1 MEGDESMLRQ
11 LFIGLV
17 TLVVLVVGGLVE
29 GCDNGGL
36 SAKRLNDT
44 AQVSSNGEDFNSEDS
59 EVAPQSVKEQKV
71 CDFQRGWAHDVR
83 GGLGGKIVK
92 VTTLAPTGPGSIK
105 EALDSKGARVVVF
118 EVGGAID
125 LGKESLVVKEPFLTI
140 AGQTAPDPGITLIN
154 GELIVATHDVVVQH
168 IRVRPGQGSHGKGWA
183 PDGISLEAAYNVIID
198 HCSISW
204 AIDENLSA
212 SGPRF
217 EGKTPDEWRRNTS
230 HTITFSNNIIA
241 EGLNK
246 STHPYGKHSKGSL
259 IHDNVTAVLIY
270 ENLYASNA
278 DRNPLFKGG
287 SRGAIVNNYMYNSK
301 RYGPSYALIEN
312 EWGTLPHQVGALSL
326 VGNVFQAGPDT
337 DTDKAAFFN
346 LVFGPLVAYFEDNV
360 ALDVDGS
367 ELPLLHEAKFTSVT
381 ELPVAPFWPS
391 GLKVYPASEIK
402 ERIRINVGARPWAR
416 DDIDARIVA
425 QSIDGV
431 GRVIDSENDVGGYLS
446 QQEAYGVFD
455 QSKWDDCFNR
465 KE

>member
-1 MEGDESMLRQ
+1 MLRQ
-11 LFIGLV
+11 LFLGLV
-17 TLVVLVVGGLVE
+17 TLAVLVVGGLVE

-36 SAKRLNDT
+36 SEKRLNDA
-44 AQVSSNGEDFNSEDS
+44 AQVSSNGEDS
-59 EVAPQSVKEQKV
+59 EVDPQSVEDQKV

-83 GGLGGKIVK
+83 GGLGGKIIK

-105 EALDSKGARVVVF
+105 EALDSKGVRVVVF
-118 EVGGAID
+118 EVGGTID
-125 LGKESLVVKEPFLTI
+125 LEKQSLVVKEPFLTI
-140 AGQTAPDPGITLIN
+140 AGQTAPDPGITLKN
-154 GELIVATHDVVVQH
+154 GELVVATHDVVIQH

-183 PDGISLEAAYNVIID
+183 PDGISLEAAYNVIVD
-198 HCSISW
+198 HCSITW

-217 EGKTPDEWRRNTS
+217 EGKTPDDWRSNTS
-230 HTITFSNNIIA
+230 HTITFSNNIVA

-246 STHPYGKHSKGSL
+246 STHPFGKHSKGSL

-270 ENLYASNA
+270 QNLYASNA

-287 SRGAIVNNYMYNSK
+287 SRGAVVNNYIYNSK

-312 EWGTLPHQVGALSL
+312 EWGTLPRQVGALSL
-326 VGNVFQAGPDT
+326 VGNVFHAGPDT
-337 DTDKAAFFN
+337 EANNAAFFN
-346 LVFGPLVAYFEDNV
+346 LVFGPLVAYFDDNV
-360 ALDVDGS
+360 ALDLNGN
-367 ELPLLHEAKFTSVT
+367 ELPLLSEAKFTSVT

-391 GLKVYPASEIK
+391 ELKVYPADETE
-402 ERIRINVGARPWAR
+402 ERIRNNVGARPWAR
-416 DDIDARIVA
+416 DDIDKRIVE
-425 QSIDGV
+425 QTLDGV

-446 QQEAYGVFD
+446 QQETYGAFD